1 MNESEIL
8 SECKKMA
15 GKAHSQAF
23 FEMLYKAALIGMNI
37 GGGDSIFES
46 GEIGVLQY
54 VKSKL
59 INVADPVLFDGGANI
74 GNYTLTLNREFGEGA
89 NIYAFEPSRATFA
102 KLQETIGLKNNIYL
116 QNIGLSDKNEEIT
129 LFTNQDE
136 SGLASI
142 YNRLLD
148 HFNLY
153 MSKKESIKVT
163 TLDSFCLENNIKHIH
178 FLKLDVEG
186 NELRV
191 LHGAKKML
199 QNIDFMQFEFG
210 GCNIDSRVFFRDFFY
225 LLKNQFLISRILID
239 GLYPI
244 DNYKEQYENF
254 STTNYFAERIK
265 K

>member
-1 MNESEIL
+1 MLESEIL

-15 GKAHSQAF
+15 GRVSSQTF
-23 FEMLYKAALIGMNI
+23 FEMLYKASLIGMNI
-37 GGGDSIFES
+37 GGGDSILES

-54 VKSKL
+54 VKNKL
-59 INVADPVLFDGGANI
+59 INVTNPVLFDGGANI
-74 GNYTLTLNREFGEGA
+74 GNYTLTLNKEFGDGA
-89 NIYAFEPSRATFA
+89 NIYAFEPSKATFA
-102 KLQETIGLKNNIYL
+102 QLQETIGLRSNIHL
-116 QNIGLSDKNEEIT
+116 QNIGLNDKNEEIT
-129 LFTNQDE
+129 LFTNQDG

-148 HFNLY
+148 HFGLY
-153 MSKKESIKVT
+153 MDKKENIKVT
-163 TLDSFCLENNIKHIH
+163 TLDSFCLENNIEHIH

-191 LHGAKKML
+191 LQGAKKML

-210 GCNIDSRVFFRDFFY
+210 GCNIDSKVFFRDFFY

-244 DNYKEQYENF
+244 KQYKEQYENF
-254 STTNYFAERIK
+254 STTNYFVEKIY
-265 K
+265 